1 MSTIHLTN
9 GDVAANSLRAALQ
22 LAGRD
27 DAVLALRDDLAVG
40 PLRGIDDAPDVRAE
54 FWQRVM
60 DDSRRDG
67 ARPTDTRRDFA
78 GEFREQAAALE
89 KVVAVESNDAQ
100 VVVWHGES
108 AADQLTLRRVCYH
121 LRNSPQRLNEVR
133 LSVSDLTDPGAWSH
147 SRPDHATSVGMF
159 APEVLQTRLADVA
172 PISVLRISRLALEW
186 QEVKQANGE
195 TRRWRDNTFT
205 SGTFSD
211 LDAFILEHATDAWR
225 PASRVAAELMMGQSG
240 FLVSDSI
247 VLWRF
252 RELAASGNISLRGDS
267 SGWRALELRG
277 AASSASTCIS

>member
-9 GDVAANSLRAALQ
+9 GDVAATSLRAALQ

-27 DAVLALRDDLAVG
+27 DVVQPLRDDLAVG
-40 PLRGIDDAPDVRAE
+40 PLRGIDDTPEVRAD
-54 FWQRVM
+54 FWQRVT
-60 DDSRRDG
+60 DDTRRDG
-67 ARPTDTRRDFA
+67 ARPVDNRRDFLS
-78 GEFREQAAALE
+78 EVREQAAVLE
-89 KVVAVESNDAQ
+89 KIVVADSYDSQ

-108 AADQLTLRRVCYH
+108 AADQLTLRRVSYH

-133 LSVSDLTDPGAWSH
+133 LSISDLTDPGAWAH
-147 SRPDHATSVGMF
+147 SRADRATSVGMF
-159 APEVLQTRLADVA
+159 APEALLKRLSDVA

-205 SGTFSD
+205 SGTFSE
-211 LDAFILEHATDAWR
+211 LDAFILEHASDTWQ
-225 PASRVAAELMMGQSG
+225 PASQIGAQLMVSQLG

-252 RELAASGNISLRGDS
+252 RELAASGHVSLRGDT
-267 SGWRALELRG
+267 SGWRALELR
-277 AASSASTCIS
+277 AAVSTCTS